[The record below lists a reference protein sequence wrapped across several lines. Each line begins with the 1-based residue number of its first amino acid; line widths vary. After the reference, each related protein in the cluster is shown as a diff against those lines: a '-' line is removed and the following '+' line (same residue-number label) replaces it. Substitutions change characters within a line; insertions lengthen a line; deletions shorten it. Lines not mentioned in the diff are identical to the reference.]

1 MSIFTLTSEYKPSG
15 DQPDAIRQLTEGVQR
30 GDRHQVLL
38 GVTGSGKTFSISNVI
53 ANVNKPVLVM
63 SHNKTL
69 AAQLYGEFKSFFPKD
84 RVEFFIS
91 YYDYYQPEAYVPT
104 SDTYIAKDASINDE
118 IDRLRLR
125 ATSALLSGDKNVIVV
140 ASVSC
145 IYGIGAPDEWASQ
158 IVVIRKGE
166 KLERNDFLR
175 KLLNIFYMRNDFE
188 FVRGTMRV
196 RGDVVEVIP
205 AYENE
210 EAIRVEFFGDT
221 IERISYINK
230 TDGKVLAE
238 TDYEVIYPAK
248 QFVTSKETLEKAYKG
263 IEQELEER
271 LEELR
276 RLGKLVE
283 AQRLEQRTRFDLEM
297 MREVGYCS
305 GIENYSRHIAGRPP
319 GSRPSCLFDY
329 FPEEYLLVIDESHV
343 TVPQIGGMYHGDRSR
358 KLTLVEYGFRLPS
371 ALDNRPLTFDEWE
384 QMVDQVIYVSAT
396 PGDYELQKAKGVVVE
411 QVIRPTGLVDPEV
424 EIRPVKNQID
434 DLIAEIRTRTERKER
449 VLVTTLTKRMAEDLT
464 DYLVEIGVKV
474 RYIHSEVDA
483 LERVEILRDL
493 RLGDFD
499 VLVGV
504 NLLREG
510 LDLPE
515 VSLVAILDADKEGF
529 LRSEKSL
536 IQTAGRTARNV
547 NGRVIMYA
555 DTMTGSMQRMMEETK
570 RRREKQ
576 MKYNQA
582 HGITAKTVYK
592 SVNEVLAA
600 TAVADVKAERDA
612 RRERQKMPMVA
623 ESVVRY
629 LTPDQRKDLIEE
641 LRSEMLKASKDLEFE
656 RAAQLRDEITKLE
669 AMKQSDKK
677 SKKS

>member
-1 MSIFTLTSEYKPSG
+1 MSIFTLTSDYEPSG
-15 DQPDAIRQLTEGVQR
+15 DQPEAIKQLTEGVLR
-30 GDRHQVLL
+30 GDKHQVLL
-38 GVTGSGKTFSISNVI
+38 GVTGSGKTFTISNVI

-125 ATSALLSGDKNVIVV
+125 ATSALLSGDRNVIVV

-145 IYGIGAPDEWASQ
+145 IYGIGAPEEWASQ
-158 IVVIRKGE
+158 IVVIRRGE

-188 FVRGTMRV
+188 FLRGTMRV

-210 EAIRVEFFGDT
+210 EAVRVEFFGDV

-248 QFVTSKETLEKAYKG
+248 QFVTSKDSLERAYKG
-263 IEQELEER
+263 IEIELEER
-271 LEELR
+271 LAELR
-276 RLGKLVE
+276 NANKPVE

-329 FPEEYLLVIDESHV
+329 FPDDYLLVVDESHV
-343 TVPQIGGMYHGDRSR
+343 TIPQIGGMYHGDRSR

-371 ALDNRPLTFDEWE
+371 ALDNRPLTFAEWE
-384 QMVDQVIYVSAT
+384 QLVHQIIYVSAT
-396 PGDYELQKAKGVVVE
+396 PGDYELKKANGVVVE

-434 DLIAEIRTRTERKER
+434 DLIAEIRARSANNER

-464 DYLVEIGVKV
+464 DYLTEINVKV

-483 LERVEILRDL
+483 LARVETLRDL

-536 IQTAGRTARNV
+536 IQTAGRTARNL
-547 NGRVIMYA
+547 NGRVILYA
-555 DTMTGSMQRMMEETK
+555 DTTTGSMERMMTETK

-576 MKYNQA
+576 LQYNA
-582 HGITAKTVYK
+582 EHGITAKTVYK
-592 SVNEVLAA
+592 TVDEILSA

-629 LTPDQRKDLIEE
+629 LTADQRNDLIEE
-641 LRSEMLKASKDLEFE
+641 LRVEMLKASKDLEFE
-656 RAAQLRDEITKLE
+656 RAAQLRDEIAKLE
-669 AMKQSDKK
+669 AMKQAKARK
-677 SKKS
+677 V